1 MQPKDNISVTFLA
14 FANVLGDRGSLRY
27 LRYLRS
33 LHDKNLDSQDDCSSA
48 Q

>member
-1 MQPKDNISVTFLA
+1 MRPKDNNSVIFLA
-14 FANVLGDRGSLRY
+14 FANELGARDFLRY
-27 LRYLRS
+27 IRN

>member
-27 LRYLRS
+27 LRS

>member
-1 MQPKDNISVTFLA
+1 MPPKDNISVIFLA
-14 FANVLGDRGSLRY
+14 FANMLADRDS